1 MPTKATTKTAVNT
14 RSRKTTN
21 PKATESTE
29 AQVTTITAKE
39 IDLHQY
45 ITVRNGFQGKLVYKS
60 PKTGEHFVWDN
71 FGDEQEM
78 ELLELRNAKNSA
90 KRFFINNW
98 FMFDDDWVID
108 YLGIERY
115 YKNAVKIDEFDDVF
129 KQEPAKIKKTILSL
143 SDGQKKSIAY
153 RAKVLIS
160 EGKIDSNRSISAIE
174 EALGL
179 ELIER

>member
-1 MPTKATTKTAVNT
+1 
-14 RSRKTTN
+14 
-21 PKATESTE
+21 
-29 AQVTTITAKE
+29 
-39 IDLHQY
+39 
-45 ITVRNGFQGKLVYKS
+45 
-60 PKTGEHFVWDN
+60 
-71 FGDEQEM
+71 M